1 MATTFDEGVTAILE
15 AFPRTSDINFTVGRA
30 PQIEV
35 DGELLE
41 IQGSQFTTPL
51 RPESTEALALLLFGE
66 DESACKTMGA
76 EGSVDYAHE
85 LPNGT
90 RLRANIFR
98 TRGNY
103 SIVLRVL
110 ASKIPSLEDLGLPT
124 ALQEIAEL
132 RNGLVLV
139 TGATGS
145 GKTTTLAALVD
156 RVNATRA
163 VHVVTLEDP
172 VEFVHAHK
180 VATVNQREL
189 GKDFSDFAGGLRAAL
204 RQAPKVILVGEM
216 RDRMTL
222 EIGLKAAETGH
233 LVLST
238 LHTIDAGQ
246 TIGRVVGMF
255 DQAEQGPVRSR
266 LAEALRRVVS
276 QRLLPRA
283 GGGRVAAIEIMG
295 SSLRTRQLIREGE
308 NENCTFRQVI
318 AENRSQG
325 WQTFDQHIVELF
337 EQGLITAEIARS
349 FASDP
354 AIVGRALDSVRSQ
367 RGEDTSGLGELH
379 MVNQRLKK

>member
-1 MATTFDEGVTAILE
+1 MGTTFDDGLIAILE
-15 AFPRTSDINFTVGRA
+15 AFPKASDINFTVGRG

-51 RPESTEALALLLFGE
+51 RPESTEAIALMLFGE
-66 DESACKTMGA
+66 DEAACKTMGA

-85 LPNGT
+85 LPNGV

-110 ASKIPSLEDLGLPT
+110 ASKIPSIEALGLPPS
-124 ALQEIAEL
+124 LNEIPML

-139 TGATGS
+139 TGSTGS
-145 GKTTTLAALVD
+145 GKTTTLASLVAQ
-156 RVNATRA
+156 VNATRA

-172 VEFVHAHK
+172 VEFVHTHN

-216 RDRMTL
+216 RDRTTL

-246 TIGRVVGMF
+246 TVGRIVGMF
-255 DQAEQGPVRSR
+255 DQAEQGPIRGR
-266 LAEALRRVVS
+266 LAESLRRVVS

-283 GGGRVAAIEIMG
+283 DGGRVAAIEVMG
-295 SSLRTRQLIREGE
+295 SSLRTRQLILEGE
-308 NENCTFRQVI
+308 KDGCTFRQVI
-318 AENRSQG
+318 EESRSQG
-325 WQTFDQHIVELF
+325 WQTFDQHIVALF
-337 EQGLITAEIARS
+337 EQGLITAETART
-349 FASDP
+349 FASD
-354 AIVGRALDSVRSQ
+354 AAMVGRAMDSLRAQ

-379 MVNQRLKK
+379 MVNDRLR